1 MQDHSFALRRLD
13 PVDCC
18 GVSQAPAKLA
28 QSSSRGSATG
38 GIPVNIGKD
47 YCVEA
52 ESFKNATQWR

>member
-28 QSSSRGSATG
+28 LSSSRGSATG

-47 YCVEA
+47 YCVGA
-52 ESFKNATQWR
+52 RIIQNAIRWR